1 MSYGSSE
8 WQDWVL
14 GEKEG
19 LEHIKFAYATDA
31 LIPRDH
37 FTEMAMTRTDS
48 TRESIRLT
56 PLTYTPTAYPRLSSG
71 RLSSSSRSLERRSLS

>member
-19 LEHIKFAYATDA
+19 LEHIKFAYVMGVS
-31 LIPRDH
+31 IPRDH
-37 FTEMAMTRTDS
+37 LNEIVAARTDS
-48 TRESIRLT
+48 TTGST
-56 PLTYTPTAYPRLSSG
+56 PLILLTHTPTAYPRSSSG
-71 RLSSSSRSLERRSLS
+71 RLSSSSTSLERRLSF